1 MDVIPAFVDETG
13 VLTTAIKEQPVYGI
27 GLLLV
32 HDPARVTDSSIRCIS
47 TLRLA
52 GRNNVPS

>member
-32 HDPARVTDSSIRCIS
+32 HDPARVTDSFYKMHFNLASS
-47 TLRLA
+47 TQ
-52 GRNNVPS
+52 STSF